1 MSTIMSALSIDR
13 LIYTVPAILIAM
25 TMHELAHGYVS
36 YKLGDPTP
44 KSDGRLSLNP
54 LRHLDPLGTL
64 CMLLFGFGW
73 AKPVQVNP
81 SYYDDPKAGMMWTA
95 VAGPLMNFLMAL
107 LSLVIMAALLSV
119 FGVYV
124 ILQNGIVSYLI
135 TLCFYTATL
144 NVGLG
149 VFNLIP
155 IPPLDGSKV
164 LAGVLPQDLYLK
176 LMQWEPY
183 IGMIL
188 LLVLYSGLLNAP
200 LVGVTNSIVEAM
212 SNLVIHLFGLY

>member
-1 MSTIMSALSIDR
+1 M
-13 LIYTVPAILIAM
+13 
-25 TMHELAHGYVS
+25 
-36 YKLGDPTP
+36 
-44 KSDGRLSLNP
+44 
-54 LRHLDPLGTL
+54 
-64 CMLLFGFGW
+64 
-73 AKPVQVNP
+73 
-81 SYYDDPKAGMMWTA
+81 
-95 VAGPLMNFLMAL
+95 
-107 LSLVIMAALLSV
+107 

-155 IPPLDGSKV
+155 IPPLDGSKG
-164 LAGVLPQDLYLK
+164 LAGALPQDLYLK

-200 LVGVTNSIVEAM
+200 LVGATNSIVEAM

>member
-1 MSTIMSALSIDR
+1 
-13 LIYTVPAILIAM
+13 
-25 TMHELAHGYVS
+25 
-36 YKLGDPTP
+36 
-44 KSDGRLSLNP
+44 
-54 LRHLDPLGTL
+54 
-64 CMLLFGFGW
+64 
-73 AKPVQVNP
+73 
-81 SYYDDPKAGMMWTA
+81 MWTA

-200 LVGVTNSIVEAM
+200 LVGATNSIVEAM